1 MEFQFC
7 DTKTKF
13 YRVKPQMFHWKL
25 KVKYTT
31 SQQYIEEFMETNLK
45 QDQFKS

>member
-13 YRVKPQMFHWKL
+13 YRVKPQMFQRKL
-25 KVKYTT
+25 KVKYIT
-31 SQQYIEEFMETNLK
+31 SRQYIEECMESNLK